1 MTNVTM
7 PLCQNANCQNAKCQM
22 LNVLIQDVIIQDVII
37 TKTIMPKH
45 HRSKCYC
52 AKMLKHLIVRIPK
65 CSNDKMS

>member
-1 MTNVTM
+1 MSQCLYVKM
-7 PLCQNANCQNAKCQM
+7 LIVKMLSVKM

-45 HRSKCYC
+45 HRNKCYS
-52 AKMLKHLIVRIPK
+52 AKMLKHLIVRMPK